1 MEIMMM
7 RMSILGVVVLL
18 SRLGNS
24 QDHKPASLVHR
35 RVEFVLNLSAPYEA
49 VFPLFGA
56 DKERVWAEGWN
67 PQFVYP
73 QLARDQ
79 AGAVFMVKGGHSS
92 VWVNTIFDA
101 EHGRVQYACFAGE
114 SMVTLISIHVQ
125 KIAPGQTKATVVYE
139 RTAVRPEA
147 NDQVNR
153 LADGDQTKGPEWEA
167 ALRSYLGRGK

>member
-1 MEIMMM
+1 MM
-7 RMSILGVVVLL
+7 RISILGFVVLL
-18 SRLGNS
+18 SRLGHG
-24 QDHKPASLVHR
+24 QDQKPASLVHR
-35 RVEFVLNLSAPYEA
+35 RVEFVLNLSAPYEN

-56 DKERVWAEGWN
+56 DKERVWAEGWD

-73 QLARDQ
+73 QLPRDET
-79 AGAVFMVKGGHSS
+79 GVFTVGGGHSS

>member
-1 MEIMMM
+1 MM
-7 RMSILGVVVLL
+7 RMSILGFVVLL
-18 SRLGNS
+18 SRLGHG
-24 QDHKPASLVHR
+24 QDQKPASLVHR
-35 RVEFVLNLSAPYEA
+35 RVEFVLNLSAPYEN

-56 DKERVWAEGWN
+56 DKERVWAEGWD

-73 QLARDQ
+73 QLPRDET
-79 AGAVFMVKGGHSS
+79 GAVFTVGGGHSS

-114 SMVTLISIHVQ
+114 TMVTLISIQVQ

-153 LADGDQTKGPEWEA
+153 LADGDQTKGSEWEA

>member
-1 MEIMMM
+1 MM
-7 RMSILGVVVLL
+7 RMSILGFVVLL
-18 SRLGNS
+18 SRLGHG
-24 QDHKPASLVHR
+24 QDQKPASLVHR
-35 RVEFVLNLSAPYEA
+35 RVEFVLNLSAPYEN

-56 DKERVWAEGWN
+56 DKERVWAEGWD

-73 QLARDQ
+73 QLPRDET
-79 AGAVFMVKGGHSS
+79 GAVFTVGGGHSS

-101 EHGRVQYACFAGE
+101 EQGRVQYACFAGE
-114 SMVTLISIHVQ
+114 TMVTLISIQVQ
-125 KIAPGQTKATVVYE
+125 KIAPGHTKATVVYE

-153 LADGDQTKGPEWEA
+153 LADGDQTKGSEWEA